1 MKKQGREATK
11 KPVET
16 LKEFMAKSGHCVYVT
31 TVSQALH
38 KCGFYRKVTRKT
50 PLLEKG
56 RFKSHPPSL
65 TKTHLEDSGQ
75 VDKGVL
81 IPNEIVYLWYWLFR
95 TMYSQRSQLLYL
107 RGNLIP
113 EPLTHSSL
121 MRFSLS
127 EGVSPELDQM
137 SIKQNYEAQERKQ
150 MKKKEKMKQ
159 RRDKWL
165 NKINNIKL
173 ATQKQKEEAKRKKT
187 PVVGDMQPLADA
199 LPELSQL
206 ITSSRQHSLQKI
218 RKINVKKKPDPI
230 DFSQMK
236 PAQKRKFLDSEVSR
250 FAEALSNSVV
260 KSSRLAAI
268 GDHLRKRLKQEEE
281 EVVF

>member
-1 MKKQGREATK
+1 MVGKIKRTRQKLHQEAVKVQLPHAEILNVKGESPQIVQKPLVDVSRTNETGHQRFQKRDVLSSSIFAHTK
-11 KPVET
+11 IDPAALVKT
-16 LKEFMAKSGHCVYVT
+16 LNYTNDSN
-31 TVSQALH
+31 S
-38 KCGFYRKVTRKT
+38 
-50 PLLEKG
+50 
-56 RFKSHPPSL
+56 PS
-65 TKTHLEDSGQ
+65 
-75 VDKGVL
+75 
-81 IPNEIVYLWYWLFR
+81 IP
-95 TMYSQRSQLLYL
+95 T
-107 RGNLIP
+107 GA
-113 EPLTHSSL
+113 
-121 MRFSLS
+121 
-127 EGVSPELDQM
+127 SPELDQM
-137 SIKQNYEAQERKQ
+137 SIKQNYEAEERKQ

-173 ATQKQKEEAKRKKT
+173 ANQKQKEEAKRKKT

-206 ITSSRQHSLQKI
+206 ITSSRQRSLQKI
-218 RKINVKKKPDPI
+218 RKINVKKKPDPT

-268 GDHLRKRLKQEEE
+268 GDHLRKRLKKEEE
-281 EVVF
+281 EAVF